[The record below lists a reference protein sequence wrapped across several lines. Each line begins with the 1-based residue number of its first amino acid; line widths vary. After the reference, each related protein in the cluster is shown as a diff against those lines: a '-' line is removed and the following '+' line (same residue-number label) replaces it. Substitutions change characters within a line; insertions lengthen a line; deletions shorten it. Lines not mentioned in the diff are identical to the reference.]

1 MFNRETTYDGLLGDL
16 ERLITALLANAGELQ
31 YMEGTRLRMEQVLNA
46 TRAVAQEQ
54 ASLTAAKQDASR
66 RILRLILD
74 GQRLV
79 TAARKMLRAH
89 YGLDAEKLAEFGVQP
104 FRGRNRRK
112 APGLPPPEAVKPADP
127 PASSEA

>member
-1 MFNRETTYDGLLGDL
+1 MLRIRSSRGAFIGPMAARELWSGNQQGRREGPAKSVELAPISAPDSYEPKVAQKGRRTMFNRETTYDGLLGDL

-66 RILRLILD
+66 RILRLI
-74 GQRLV
+74 
-79 TAARKMLRAH
+79 
-89 YGLDAEKLAEFGVQP
+89 
-104 FRGRNRRK
+104 
-112 APGLPPPEAVKPADP
+112 
-127 PASSEA
+127 